1 MITLYFN
8 GDDVFAI
15 VPADIGKKLFTHWF
29 NGRPLNL
36 PEDVTEIWFC
46 EEGVASYR

>member
-15 VPADIGKKLFTHWF
+15 VPADIGKKLFTY
-29 NGRPLNL
+29 NYRLTKGVLTI
-36 PEDVTEIWFC
+36 TEI
-46 EEGVASYR
+46 